1 MKAVFYT
8 ESGGPEVLNYKEVP
22 DPIPGP
28 GDVVIDVAATSL
40 NRLDVLQ
47 RNGWFQMPGFSYPHI
62 SGMDVAGTVSEIG
75 EEVTN
80 AKLGDRVV
88 VDPSLAGVSDNS
100 SLSGRGDLYGEL
112 GIIGANADGGYA
124 EKCLVPVSHIYPIPD
139 AMSFEYAATFPTCYL
154 TAAHAL
160 FKVGKLQKGETVI
173 IHAAGSGVGVA
184 AIQLAKNAG
193 ATVLATAGT
202 DEKCER
208 ALGLGASHVMN
219 NREGDLAAWA
229 RDITQGVGVNMV
241 MDCVGTA
248 LFGPSLF
255 ALGVHGRLVNC
266 GNASG
271 DEAVIPSLGYV
282 FHSGI
287 TIHGSDPYEPS
298 EFEPTWK
305 EFCSGDYKV
314 EIDSVYPLENAGE
327 AQDKMLSGDF
337 FGKIILNP

>member
-1 MKAVFYT
+1 MKAIFYT
-8 ESGGPEVLNYKEVP
+8 EPGGPEVLKYEEVEDPVP
-22 DPIPGP
+22 DM
-28 GDVVIDVAATSL
+28 GDVVVDVAATSL

-47 RNGWFQMPGFSYPHI
+47 RNGWFQMPGFTYPHI

-75 EEVTN
+75 SEVSN
-80 AKLGDRVV
+80 VKVGDRVV
-88 VDPSLAGVSDNS
+88 IDPSLAGVSENS
-100 SLSGRGDLYGEL
+100 FLQGRGDLFGEL

-124 EKCLVPVSHIYPIPD
+124 EKCLAPSSHVYKIPD
-139 AMSFEYAATFPTCYL
+139 QMSFEDAATFPTCYL
-154 TAAHAL
+154 TASHAL
-160 FKVGKLQKGETVI
+160 FKRGRLQSGETVI

-208 ALGLGASHVMN
+208 ALGLGASHAMN
-219 NREGDLAAWA
+219 NREGDLAGWA
-229 RDITQGVGVNMV
+229 RELTQGAGVNMV

-248 LFGPSLF
+248 LFGVSLF
-255 ALGVHGRLVNC
+255 AIGTHGRLVNC

-287 TIHGSDPYEPS
+287 SIIGSDPYEPS
-298 EFEPTWK
+298 EFAPAWE
-305 EFCSGDYKV
+305 EFCSGNYQV
-314 EIDSVYPLENAGE
+314 EIDSTYPLEAAGE
-327 AQDKMLSGDF
+327 AQEKMLRGDF
-337 FGKIILNP
+337 FGKILLTP